1 MNTRRNSTLP
11 VLALAG
17 LALGIP
23 TSAAA
28 EDQSVTARLKAQGI
42 KEYEVDAD
50 GDYKVTYNYSKE
62 GRTQLVFVAGNTQTA
77 GDLTIRDVFSPAGRV
92 AKDGIDGSKA
102 LKLLSSSAQMKIG
115 VGKFAATC
123 SISSSRCWKT
133 CLRTSLKR

>member
-62 GRTQLVFVAGNTQTA
+62 GRSQLVFVAGNTQTA

-102 LKLLSSSAQMKIG
+102 LKLLSS
-115 VGKFAATC
+115 
-123 SISSSRCWKT
+123 
-133 CLRTSLKR
+133 